1 MAVAVG
7 AKLDG
12 TLHRGDLTGV
22 ASKGLAHH
30 VVRPQSV
37 GLPVVLPVNLGTLNF
52 HLILGKFEHSGL
64 SCTLVDLDSY
74 SNGEARMAFALY
86 QTNNS
91 LKPGFRLGK
100 APSPRPSSSRVPV
113 QVARGPLL
121 DGLDLALVF
130 LTAAITAMSLV
141 AFNLVWYTV

>member
-1 MAVAVG
+1 VAVAVG
-7 AKLDG
+7 
-12 TLHRGDLTGV
+12 
-22 ASKGLAHH
+22 
-30 VVRPQSV
+30 
-37 GLPVVLPVNLGTLNF
+37 GTLNF

-64 SCTLVDLDSY
+64 SCTDVDLNCN
-74 SNGEARMAFALY
+74 SNGEAHMAFALY

-91 LKPGFRLGK
+91 LKPGFRQGK

-130 LTAAITAMSLV
+130 LTAAITAMSLI